1 MPLIATGVASALSGL
16 VTSVT
21 NISDTQK
28 RRLFEQNLATLSYD
42 QKLALNK
49 LVSEAGSEDARQ
61 AILQQTLGNLGGA
74 RIGALSQVQVEKEK
88 TKKTLWIIGG
98 VIGVLAIIGFIV
110 TSKRKK

>member
-28 RRLFEQNLATLSYD
+28 RRLYEQNLASLSYD
-42 QKLALNK
+42 QKLALSK
-49 LVSEAGSEDARQ
+49 MVSDAGSEDARQ

-74 RIGALSQVQVEKEK
+74 RIGALSQVQAEKEK

-98 VIGVLAIIGFIV
+98 VIAALAVIGIII
-110 TSKRKK
+110 TKKRRK